1 MQTKRERRTRRVH
14 GAQFKAA
21 VLEQCKAAGAS
32 VAAVAQAN
40 GVDASLVVSV
50 WRRHLDSA
58 AGRGED
64 ARAALEWERSEAGG
78 FSRSSWLPAMG
89 QQFVDA

>member
-1 MQTKRERRTRRVH
+1 
-14 GAQFKAA
+14 
-21 VLEQCKAAGAS
+21 
-32 VAAVAQAN
+32 
-40 GVDASLVVSV
+40 VSV

-64 ARAALEWERSEAGG
+64 ARAALEWERSEVGG

-89 QQFVDA
+89 QQLVDA